1 MEEMEI
7 FDDIKS
13 GSSKNGLAVAIIG
26 ILVLLILGGLGIWYY
41 TTNKADVMVNKIID
55 KVFDG
60 VTFKNEE
67 NSEITYDLS
76 LNIKS
81 ENLES
86 EALDIINNTKI
97 KGSIY
102 INSKDKYTLINL
114 GATYEDKELLSFD
127 AYYNDNTIYLQ
138 EKSIYDKYVSINIP
152 EELQTEINNM
162 YTINEKDIN
171 IVKKGIKNALKNAL
185 KEETFIKEK
194 VDTNING
201 KSTKANSLKLIIN
214 DENRKEI
221 LTKISKYLKDND
233 EFLDS
238 MSNLTDSTSQEIF
251 NSLESLTE
259 NYTNTYT
266 TTTVILYTT
275 GITNELAKVDI
286 KSEQNEKEVSRV
298 VCESDTC
305 DIQIINDGEQMNMNI
320 LMNETSSTIKINGK
334 IGKDDVS
341 LTLNL
346 KENYNKKG
354 APKINESVNIDEI
367 SEEDMNTIMT
377 NLGEKE
383 EIKYDIPVQ
392 KISEPQVS
400 ESLNEEKYTY
410 EPIKEDKQQT
420 EQIQYKL
427 PQKEEQNIEKIMWYR
442 SHLYEQL

>member
-162 YTINEKDIN
+162 YTINGKDIN

-201 KSTKANSLKLIIN
+201 KNTKANSLKLIIN

-334 IGKDDVS
+334 MGEDDVS

-346 KENYNKKG
+346 KENYNKKD

-383 EIKYDIPVQ
+383 EIKYF
-392 KISEPQVS
+392 
-400 ESLNEEKYTY
+400 
-410 EPIKEDKQQT
+410 
-420 EQIQYKL
+420 
-427 PQKEEQNIEKIMWYR
+427 IEKIAGGNIQ
-442 SHLYEQL
+442 E

>member
-55 KVFDG
+55 KVLDG

-86 EALDIINNTKI
+86 EALDIINNTKV

-171 IVKKGIKNALKNAL
+171 IVKKSIKNALKNAL

-201 KSTKANSLKLIIN
+201 KNTKANSLKLIIN

-266 TTTVILYTT
+266 TTTIILYTT

-334 IGKDDVS
+334 MGEDDVS

-346 KENYNKKG
+346 KENYNKKE

-383 EIKYDIPVQ
+383 EIKYF
-392 KISEPQVS
+392 
-400 ESLNEEKYTY
+400 
-410 EPIKEDKQQT
+410 
-420 EQIQYKL
+420 
-427 PQKEEQNIEKIMWYR
+427 IEKIAGGNIQ
-442 SHLYEQL
+442 E

>member
-26 ILVLLILGGLGIWYY
+26 ILVLLILGGLGVWYY

-201 KSTKANSLKLIIN
+201 KNTKANSLKLIIN

-334 IGKDDVS
+334 MGEDDVS

-346 KENYNKKG
+346 KGNYNKKD

-383 EIKYDIPVQ
+383 EIKYF
-392 KISEPQVS
+392 
-400 ESLNEEKYTY
+400 
-410 EPIKEDKQQT
+410 
-420 EQIQYKL
+420 
-427 PQKEEQNIEKIMWYR
+427 IEKIAGGNIQ
-442 SHLYEQL
+442 E

>member
-26 ILVLLILGGLGIWYY
+26 ILVLLILGGLGVWYY

-162 YTINEKDIN
+162 YTINGKDIN

-201 KSTKANSLKLIIN
+201 KNTKANSLKLIIN

-266 TTTVILYTT
+266 TTTIILYTT

-286 KSEQNEKEVSRV
+286 KYERNEKEVSRV

-334 IGKDDVS
+334 MGEDDVS

-346 KENYNKKG
+346 KGNYNKKD

-383 EIKYDIPVQ
+383 EIKYF
-392 KISEPQVS
+392 
-400 ESLNEEKYTY
+400 
-410 EPIKEDKQQT
+410 
-420 EQIQYKL
+420 
-427 PQKEEQNIEKIMWYR
+427 IEKIAGGNIQ
-442 SHLYEQL
+442 E

>member
-86 EALDIINNTKI
+86 EALDIINNTKV

-114 GATYEDKELLSFD
+114 GAIYEDKELLSFD

-162 YTINEKDIN
+162 YTINGKDIN

-201 KSTKANSLKLIIN
+201 KNTKANSLKLIIN
-214 DENRKEI
+214 DENRIEI

-334 IGKDDVS
+334 MGKDDVS

-383 EIKYDIPVQ
+383 EIKYF
-392 KISEPQVS
+392 
-400 ESLNEEKYTY
+400 
-410 EPIKEDKQQT
+410 
-420 EQIQYKL
+420 
-427 PQKEEQNIEKIMWYR
+427 IEKIAGGNIQ
-442 SHLYEQL
+442 E

>member
-26 ILVLLILGGLGIWYY
+26 ILVLLILGGLGVWYY

-102 INSKDKYTLINL
+102 INSEDKYTLINL

-201 KSTKANSLKLIIN
+201 KNTKANSLKLIIN

-334 IGKDDVS
+334 MGKDDVS

-383 EIKYDIPVQ
+383 EIKYF
-392 KISEPQVS
+392 
-400 ESLNEEKYTY
+400 
-410 EPIKEDKQQT
+410 
-420 EQIQYKL
+420 
-427 PQKEEQNIEKIMWYR
+427 IEKIAGGNIQ
-442 SHLYEQL
+442 E

>member
-86 EALDIINNTKI
+86 EALDIINNTKV

-201 KSTKANSLKLIIN
+201 KNTKANSLKLIIN

-334 IGKDDVS
+334 MGKDDVS

-346 KENYNKKG
+346 KENYNKKD

-383 EIKYDIPVQ
+383 EIKYF
-392 KISEPQVS
+392 
-400 ESLNEEKYTY
+400 
-410 EPIKEDKQQT
+410 
-420 EQIQYKL
+420 
-427 PQKEEQNIEKIMWYR
+427 IEKIAGGNIQ
-442 SHLYEQL
+442 E

>member
-171 IVKKGIKNALKNAL
+171 IVKKSIKNALKNAL

-201 KSTKANSLKLIIN
+201 KNTKANSLKLIIN

-266 TTTVILYTT
+266 TTTIILYTT

-334 IGKDDVS
+334 MGEDDVS

-346 KENYNKKG
+346 KGNYNKKD

-383 EIKYDIPVQ
+383 EIKYF
-392 KISEPQVS
+392 
-400 ESLNEEKYTY
+400 
-410 EPIKEDKQQT
+410 
-420 EQIQYKL
+420 
-427 PQKEEQNIEKIMWYR
+427 IEKIAGGNIQ
-442 SHLYEQL
+442 E

>member
-138 EKSIYDKYVSINIP
+138 EKSIYDKYVSINIQ

-171 IVKKGIKNALKNAL
+171 ILKKGIKNELKNAL

-334 IGKDDVS
+334 MGEDDVS

-346 KENYNKKG
+346 KENYNKKD

-383 EIKYDIPVQ
+383 EIKYF
-392 KISEPQVS
+392 
-400 ESLNEEKYTY
+400 
-410 EPIKEDKQQT
+410 
-420 EQIQYKL
+420 
-427 PQKEEQNIEKIMWYR
+427 IEKIAGGNIQ
-442 SHLYEQL
+442 E

>member
-67 NSEITYDLS
+67 NSEITYNLS

-221 LTKISKYLKDND
+221 LTKISNYLKDND

-238 MSNLTDSTSQEIF
+238 MSNVTDSTSQEIF

-334 IGKDDVS
+334 MGKDDVS

-346 KENYNKKG
+346 KGNYNKKD

-383 EIKYDIPVQ
+383 EIKYF
-392 KISEPQVS
+392 
-400 ESLNEEKYTY
+400 
-410 EPIKEDKQQT
+410 
-420 EQIQYKL
+420 
-427 PQKEEQNIEKIMWYR
+427 IEKIAGGNIQ
-442 SHLYEQL
+442 E

>member
-201 KSTKANSLKLIIN
+201 KNTKANSLKLIIN

-266 TTTVILYTT
+266 TTTIILYTT

-320 LMNETSSTIKINGK
+320 LMNQTSSTIKINGK
-334 IGKDDVS
+334 MGEDDVS

-383 EIKYDIPVQ
+383 EIKYF
-392 KISEPQVS
+392 
-400 ESLNEEKYTY
+400 
-410 EPIKEDKQQT
+410 
-420 EQIQYKL
+420 
-427 PQKEEQNIEKIMWYR
+427 IEKIAGGNIQ
-442 SHLYEQL
+442 E

>member
-86 EALDIINNTKI
+86 EALDIINNTKV

-201 KSTKANSLKLIIN
+201 KNTKANSLKLIIN

-275 GITNELAKVDI
+275 GITNELSKVDI

-334 IGKDDVS
+334 MGEDDVS

-346 KENYNKKG
+346 KGNYNKKG

-383 EIKYDIPVQ
+383 EIKYF
-392 KISEPQVS
+392 
-400 ESLNEEKYTY
+400 
-410 EPIKEDKQQT
+410 
-420 EQIQYKL
+420 
-427 PQKEEQNIEKIMWYR
+427 IEKIAGGNIQ
-442 SHLYEQL
+442 E

>member
-55 KVFDG
+55 KVLDG

-221 LTKISKYLKDND
+221 LTKISNYLKDND

-266 TTTVILYTT
+266 TTTIILYTT

-320 LMNETSSTIKINGK
+320 LMNETPSTIKINGK
-334 IGKDDVS
+334 MGEDDVS

-346 KENYNKKG
+346 KENYNKKD

-383 EIKYDIPVQ
+383 EIKYF
-392 KISEPQVS
+392 
-400 ESLNEEKYTY
+400 
-410 EPIKEDKQQT
+410 
-420 EQIQYKL
+420 
-427 PQKEEQNIEKIMWYR
+427 IEKIAGGNIQ
-442 SHLYEQL
+442 E

>member
-55 KVFDG
+55 KVLDG

-86 EALDIINNTKI
+86 EALDIINNTKV

-138 EKSIYDKYVSINIP
+138 EKSIYDKYVSINVP

-201 KSTKANSLKLIIN
+201 KNTKANSLKLIIN

-266 TTTVILYTT
+266 TTTIILYTT

-305 DIQIINDGEQMNMNI
+305 DIQIINDGEQMNI

-334 IGKDDVS
+334 MGEDDVS

-346 KENYNKKG
+346 KENYNKKD

-383 EIKYDIPVQ
+383 EIKYF
-392 KISEPQVS
+392 
-400 ESLNEEKYTY
+400 
-410 EPIKEDKQQT
+410 
-420 EQIQYKL
+420 
-427 PQKEEQNIEKIMWYR
+427 IEKITGGKIQ
-442 SHLYEQL
+442 E

>member
-86 EALDIINNTKI
+86 EALDIINNTKV

-114 GATYEDKELLSFD
+114 GAIYEDKELLSFD

-194 VDTNING
+194 VDTNIND
-201 KSTKANSLKLIIN
+201 KNTKANSLKLIIN

-266 TTTVILYTT
+266 TTTIILYTT

-334 IGKDDVS
+334 MGKDDVS

-383 EIKYDIPVQ
+383 EIKYF
-392 KISEPQVS
+392 
-400 ESLNEEKYTY
+400 
-410 EPIKEDKQQT
+410 
-420 EQIQYKL
+420 
-427 PQKEEQNIEKIMWYR
+427 IEKIAGGNIQ
-442 SHLYEQL
+442 E

>member
-41 TTNKADVMVNKIID
+41 TTNKADVMINKIID

-114 GATYEDKELLSFD
+114 GAIYEDKELLSFD

-221 LTKISKYLKDND
+221 LTKISKYLKDKD

-334 IGKDDVS
+334 MGEDDVS

-383 EIKYDIPVQ
+383 EIKYF
-392 KISEPQVS
+392 
-400 ESLNEEKYTY
+400 
-410 EPIKEDKQQT
+410 
-420 EQIQYKL
+420 
-427 PQKEEQNIEKIMWYR
+427 IEKIAGGNIQ
-442 SHLYEQL
+442 E

>member
-55 KVFDG
+55 KVLDG

-86 EALDIINNTKI
+86 EALDIINNTKV

-152 EELQTEINNM
+152 KELQTEINNM

-201 KSTKANSLKLIIN
+201 KNTKANSLKLIIN

-266 TTTVILYTT
+266 TTTIILYTT

-334 IGKDDVS
+334 MGEDDVS

-346 KENYNKKG
+346 KGNYNKKD

-383 EIKYDIPVQ
+383 EIKYF
-392 KISEPQVS
+392 
-400 ESLNEEKYTY
+400 
-410 EPIKEDKQQT
+410 
-420 EQIQYKL
+420 
-427 PQKEEQNIEKIMWYR
+427 IEKIAGGNIQ
-442 SHLYEQL
+442 E

>member
-162 YTINEKDIN
+162 YTINGKDIN

-201 KSTKANSLKLIIN
+201 KNTKANSLKLIIN

-266 TTTVILYTT
+266 TTTIILYTT

-334 IGKDDVS
+334 MGEDDVS

-346 KENYNKKG
+346 KGNYNKKD

-383 EIKYDIPVQ
+383 EIKYF
-392 KISEPQVS
+392 
-400 ESLNEEKYTY
+400 
-410 EPIKEDKQQT
+410 
-420 EQIQYKL
+420 
-427 PQKEEQNIEKIMWYR
+427 IEKIAGGNIQ
-442 SHLYEQL
+442 E

>member
-55 KVFDG
+55 KVLDG

-86 EALDIINNTKI
+86 EALDIINNTKV

-334 IGKDDVS
+334 MGEDDVS

-346 KENYNKKG
+346 KENYNKKD

-383 EIKYDIPVQ
+383 EIKYF
-392 KISEPQVS
+392 
-400 ESLNEEKYTY
+400 
-410 EPIKEDKQQT
+410 
-420 EQIQYKL
+420 
-427 PQKEEQNIEKIMWYR
+427 IEKIAGGNIQ
-442 SHLYEQL
+442 E

>member
-67 NSEITYDLS
+67 NSEITYNLS

-266 TTTVILYTT
+266 TTTIILYTT

-334 IGKDDVS
+334 MGKDDVS

-346 KENYNKKG
+346 KGNYNKKD

-383 EIKYDIPVQ
+383 EIKYF
-392 KISEPQVS
+392 
-400 ESLNEEKYTY
+400 
-410 EPIKEDKQQT
+410 
-420 EQIQYKL
+420 
-427 PQKEEQNIEKIMWYR
+427 IEKIAGGNIQ
-442 SHLYEQL
+442 E

>member
-26 ILVLLILGGLGIWYY
+26 ILVLLILGGLGVWYY

-201 KSTKANSLKLIIN
+201 KNTKANSLKLIIN

-266 TTTVILYTT
+266 TTTIILYTT

-334 IGKDDVS
+334 MGEDDVS

-346 KENYNKKG
+346 KGNYNKKD

-383 EIKYDIPVQ
+383 EIKYF
-392 KISEPQVS
+392 
-400 ESLNEEKYTY
+400 
-410 EPIKEDKQQT
+410 
-420 EQIQYKL
+420 
-427 PQKEEQNIEKIMWYR
+427 IEKIAGGNIQ
-442 SHLYEQL
+442 E

>member
-55 KVFDG
+55 KVLDG

-334 IGKDDVS
+334 MGEDDVS

-346 KENYNKKG
+346 KENYNKKD

-383 EIKYDIPVQ
+383 EIKYF
-392 KISEPQVS
+392 
-400 ESLNEEKYTY
+400 
-410 EPIKEDKQQT
+410 
-420 EQIQYKL
+420 
-427 PQKEEQNIEKIMWYR
+427 IEKIAGGNIQ
-442 SHLYEQL
+442 E

>member
-26 ILVLLILGGLGIWYY
+26 ILVLLILGGLGVWYY

-55 KVFDG
+55 KVLDG

-221 LTKISKYLKDND
+221 LTKISNYLKDND

-266 TTTVILYTT
+266 TTTIILYTT

-305 DIQIINDGEQMNMNI
+305 DIQIINDGEQMNI

-334 IGKDDVS
+334 MGEDDVS

-346 KENYNKKG
+346 KENYNKKD

-383 EIKYDIPVQ
+383 EIKYF
-392 KISEPQVS
+392 
-400 ESLNEEKYTY
+400 
-410 EPIKEDKQQT
+410 
-420 EQIQYKL
+420 
-427 PQKEEQNIEKIMWYR
+427 IEKIAGGNIQ
-442 SHLYEQL
+442 E

>member
-127 AYYNDNTIYLQ
+127 AYYNDNTMYLQ

-162 YTINEKDIN
+162 YTINGKDIN

-201 KSTKANSLKLIIN
+201 KNTKANSLKLIIN

-266 TTTVILYTT
+266 TTTIILYTT

-334 IGKDDVS
+334 MGEDDVS

-346 KENYNKKG
+346 KGNYNKKD

-383 EIKYDIPVQ
+383 EIKYF
-392 KISEPQVS
+392 
-400 ESLNEEKYTY
+400 
-410 EPIKEDKQQT
+410 
-420 EQIQYKL
+420 
-427 PQKEEQNIEKIMWYR
+427 IEKIAGGNIQ
-442 SHLYEQL
+442 E

>member
-114 GATYEDKELLSFD
+114 GAIYEDKELLSFD

-266 TTTVILYTT
+266 TTTIILYTT

-334 IGKDDVS
+334 MGKDDVS

-346 KENYNKKG
+346 KGNYNKKD

-383 EIKYDIPVQ
+383 EIKYF
-392 KISEPQVS
+392 
-400 ESLNEEKYTY
+400 
-410 EPIKEDKQQT
+410 
-420 EQIQYKL
+420 
-427 PQKEEQNIEKIMWYR
+427 IEKIAGGNIQ
-442 SHLYEQL
+442 E

>member
-26 ILVLLILGGLGIWYY
+26 ILVLLILGGLGVWYY

-102 INSKDKYTLINL
+102 INSEDKYTLINL

-334 IGKDDVS
+334 MGEDDVS

-383 EIKYDIPVQ
+383 EIKYF
-392 KISEPQVS
+392 
-400 ESLNEEKYTY
+400 
-410 EPIKEDKQQT
+410 
-420 EQIQYKL
+420 
-427 PQKEEQNIEKIMWYR
+427 IEKITGGKIQ
-442 SHLYEQL
+442 E

>member
-86 EALDIINNTKI
+86 EALDIINNTKV

-266 TTTVILYTT
+266 TTTIILYTT

-334 IGKDDVS
+334 MGKDDVS

-346 KENYNKKG
+346 KGNYNKKD

-383 EIKYDIPVQ
+383 EIKYF
-392 KISEPQVS
+392 
-400 ESLNEEKYTY
+400 
-410 EPIKEDKQQT
+410 
-420 EQIQYKL
+420 
-427 PQKEEQNIEKIMWYR
+427 IEKIAGGNIQ
-442 SHLYEQL
+442 E

>member
-55 KVFDG
+55 KVLDG

-86 EALDIINNTKI
+86 EALDIINNTKV

-201 KSTKANSLKLIIN
+201 KNTKANSLKLIIN

-266 TTTVILYTT
+266 TTTIILYTT

-334 IGKDDVS
+334 MGEDDVS

-346 KENYNKKG
+346 KGNYNKKD

-383 EIKYDIPVQ
+383 EIKYF
-392 KISEPQVS
+392 
-400 ESLNEEKYTY
+400 
-410 EPIKEDKQQT
+410 
-420 EQIQYKL
+420 
-427 PQKEEQNIEKIMWYR
+427 IEKIAGGNIQ
-442 SHLYEQL
+442 E

>member
-201 KSTKANSLKLIIN
+201 KNTKANSLKLIIN

-266 TTTVILYTT
+266 TTTIILYTT

-334 IGKDDVS
+334 MGEDDVS

-346 KENYNKKG
+346 KGNYNKKD

-383 EIKYDIPVQ
+383 EIKYF
-392 KISEPQVS
+392 
-400 ESLNEEKYTY
+400 
-410 EPIKEDKQQT
+410 
-420 EQIQYKL
+420 
-427 PQKEEQNIEKIMWYR
+427 IEKIAGGNIQ
-442 SHLYEQL
+442 E

>member
-13 GSSKNGLAVAIIG
+13 GSSKNGFAVAIIG
-26 ILVLLILGGLGIWYY
+26 ILVLLILGGLGVWYY

-55 KVFDG
+55 KVLDG

-266 TTTVILYTT
+266 TTTIILYTT

-305 DIQIINDGEQMNMNI
+305 DIQIINDGEQMNI

-334 IGKDDVS
+334 MGEDDVS

-346 KENYNKKG
+346 KENYNKKD

-383 EIKYDIPVQ
+383 EIKYF
-392 KISEPQVS
+392 
-400 ESLNEEKYTY
+400 
-410 EPIKEDKQQT
+410 
-420 EQIQYKL
+420 
-427 PQKEEQNIEKIMWYR
+427 IEKITGGKIQ
-442 SHLYEQL
+442 E

>member
-41 TTNKADVMVNKIID
+41 TTNKADVMINKIID

-114 GATYEDKELLSFD
+114 GAIYEDKELLSFD

-334 IGKDDVS
+334 MGEDDVS

-383 EIKYDIPVQ
+383 EIKYF
-392 KISEPQVS
+392 
-400 ESLNEEKYTY
+400 
-410 EPIKEDKQQT
+410 
-420 EQIQYKL
+420 
-427 PQKEEQNIEKIMWYR
+427 IEKIAGGNIQ
-442 SHLYEQL
+442 E

>member
-320 LMNETSSTIKINGK
+320 LMNESSSTIKINGK
-334 IGKDDVS
+334 MGEDDVS

-346 KENYNKKG
+346 KENYNKKD

-383 EIKYDIPVQ
+383 EIKYF
-392 KISEPQVS
+392 
-400 ESLNEEKYTY
+400 
-410 EPIKEDKQQT
+410 
-420 EQIQYKL
+420 
-427 PQKEEQNIEKIMWYR
+427 IEKITGGKIQ
-442 SHLYEQL
+442 E

>member
-41 TTNKADVMVNKIID
+41 TTNKADVMVNKLID

-114 GATYEDKELLSFD
+114 GAIYEDKELLSFD

-275 GITNELAKVDI
+275 GITNELSKVDI

-305 DIQIINDGEQMNMNI
+305 DIQIINDEEQMNMNI

-334 IGKDDVS
+334 MGEDDVS

-346 KENYNKKG
+346 KENYNKKD

-383 EIKYDIPVQ
+383 EIKYF
-392 KISEPQVS
+392 
-400 ESLNEEKYTY
+400 
-410 EPIKEDKQQT
+410 
-420 EQIQYKL
+420 
-427 PQKEEQNIEKIMWYR
+427 IEKIAGGKIQ
-442 SHLYEQL
+442 E

>member
-114 GATYEDKELLSFD
+114 GAIYEDKELLSFD

-201 KSTKANSLKLIIN
+201 KNTKANSLKLIIN

-266 TTTVILYTT
+266 TTTIILYTT

-334 IGKDDVS
+334 MGEDDVS

-346 KENYNKKG
+346 KGNYNKKD

-383 EIKYDIPVQ
+383 EIKYF
-392 KISEPQVS
+392 
-400 ESLNEEKYTY
+400 
-410 EPIKEDKQQT
+410 
-420 EQIQYKL
+420 
-427 PQKEEQNIEKIMWYR
+427 IEKI
-442 SHLYEQL
+442 SGGNIQE

>member
-41 TTNKADVMVNKIID
+41 TTNKADVMINKIID

-114 GATYEDKELLSFD
+114 GAIYEDKELLSFD

-201 KSTKANSLKLIIN
+201 KNTKANSLKLIIN

-266 TTTVILYTT
+266 TTTIILYTT

-334 IGKDDVS
+334 MGEDDVS

-346 KENYNKKG
+346 KENYNKKD

-383 EIKYDIPVQ
+383 EIKYF
-392 KISEPQVS
+392 
-400 ESLNEEKYTY
+400 
-410 EPIKEDKQQT
+410 
-420 EQIQYKL
+420 
-427 PQKEEQNIEKIMWYR
+427 IEKITGGKIQ
-442 SHLYEQL
+442 E

>member
-221 LTKISKYLKDND
+221 LTKISNYLKDND

-266 TTTVILYTT
+266 TTTIILYTT

-334 IGKDDVS
+334 MGKDDVS

-346 KENYNKKG
+346 KGNYNKKD

-383 EIKYDIPVQ
+383 EIKYF
-392 KISEPQVS
+392 
-400 ESLNEEKYTY
+400 
-410 EPIKEDKQQT
+410 
-420 EQIQYKL
+420 
-427 PQKEEQNIEKIMWYR
+427 IEKIAGGNIQ
-442 SHLYEQL
+442 E

>member
-41 TTNKADVMVNKIID
+41 TTNKADVMINKIID

-60 VTFKNEE
+60 VTFENEE

-138 EKSIYDKYVSINIP
+138 EKSIYDKYVSINVP

-334 IGKDDVS
+334 MGEDDVS

-383 EIKYDIPVQ
+383 EIKYF
-392 KISEPQVS
+392 
-400 ESLNEEKYTY
+400 
-410 EPIKEDKQQT
+410 
-420 EQIQYKL
+420 
-427 PQKEEQNIEKIMWYR
+427 IEKIAGGKIQ
-442 SHLYEQL
+442 E